1 MAASTGKGRCSA
13 RVDSDGVNPP
23 NPPKPTPT
31 PRSVAPTPDGRT
43 PLTVSATAHAKV
55 NLHLGCGDVRPD
67 GFHEL
72 VTVFQSLSLPTT
84 VTLTEVLRGDATG
97 HVAGLTVSGDSAKHV
112 PTDESNLAWR
122 AVIAAVEAAESKVP
136 RVATVHIDKSIPV
149 AGGMAGGSADA
160 AAALLAAREFFELPL
175 TDDEL
180 LGLAAD
186 LGSDVP
192 FCLLGGTALGTGRG
206 ENLVPVLVRGEYH
219 WALALAKGGLS
230 TPEVFRT
237 IDLLREER
245 EVPRAAA
252 PDDLI
257 KALASGSPDQL
268 AAHLANDL
276 QPAAISLK
284 PELRTTLRA
293 GLDGGALAGI
303 VSGSGPTTAFL
314 FLDREH
320 ALDVAAHLATSGTCA
335 ATLTASGPAPGARIV
350 Q

>member
-1 MAASTGKGRCSA
+1 MNPSSPQ
-13 RVDSDGVNPP
+13 NPP
-23 NPPKPTPT
+23 SPPT
-31 PRSVAPTPDGRT
+31 APTGAVPGERA
-43 PLTVSATAHAKV
+43 PLTVAATAHAKV
-55 NLHLGCGDVRPD
+55 NLHLGCGDVRDD

-84 VTLTEVLRGDATG
+84 VTLTEVRDGDAAG
-97 HVAGLTVSGDSAKHV
+97 HVAGLTVSGDSAAHV

-136 RVATVHIDKSIPV
+136 RVASIHIDKAIPV

-160 AAALLAAREFFELPL
+160 AAALVAAREFFELPL
-175 TDDEL
+175 NDGDL
-180 LGLAAD
+180 ASLAAD

-206 ENLVPVLVRGEYH
+206 ENLAPILVRGEYH
-219 WALALAKGGLS
+219 WTLALAKGGLS

-237 IDLLREER
+237 IDRLREER
-245 EVPRAAA
+245 DVPRAAA
-252 PDDLI
+252 PDELM
-257 KALASGSPDQL
+257 KALASGSSDEL
-268 AAHLANDL
+268 AKHLANDL

-314 FLDREH
+314 CRDREH

-335 ATLTASGPAPGARIV
+335 ATLTASGPAPGARLV
-350 Q
+350 

>member
-1 MAASTGKGRCSA
+1 M
-13 RVDSDGVNPP
+13 NPP
-23 NPPKPTPT
+23 SSQNPPSTP
-31 PRSVAPTPDGRT
+31 PARHGAEPGDRRLV
-43 PLTVSATAHAKV
+43 TVSATAHAKV
-55 NLHLGCGDVRPD
+55 NLNLGCGDVRDD

-72 VTVFQSLSLPTT
+72 VTVFQSLSLSTT
-84 VTLTEVLRGDATG
+84 VTLTEVPDGDASG
-97 HVAGLTVSGDSAKHV
+97 HVAELTVSGDSAAHV
-112 PTDESNLAWR
+112 PVDDSNLAWR
-122 AVIAAVEAAESKVP
+122 AVIAAVEKAESRVP
-136 RVATVHIDKSIPV
+136 RVAAIHIDKAIPV

-160 AAALLAAREFFELPL
+160 AAALVAAREFFELPL

-180 LGLAAD
+180 VELAAD

-206 ENLVPVLVRGEYH
+206 ENLAPILVRGEYH

-237 IDLLREER
+237 IDRLREER
-245 EVPRAAA
+245 DVPRAAA
-252 PDDLI
+252 PDELM
-257 KALASGSPDQL
+257 KALASGSPDEL

-314 FLDREH
+314 CRDREH

-335 ATLTASGPAPGARIV
+335 ATLTASGPAPGARLT
-350 Q
+350 

>member
-1 MAASTGKGRCSA
+1 M
-13 RVDSDGVNPP
+13 
-23 NPPKPTPT
+23 
-31 PRSVAPTPDGRT
+31 
-43 PLTVSATAHAKV
+43 TVSATAHAKV
-55 NLHLGCGDVRPD
+55 NLHLGCGDVRDD

-84 VTLTEVLRGDATG
+84 VTLTEVPDGDASG
-97 HVAGLTVSGDSAKHV
+97 HVAELTVSGDSAAHV
-112 PTDESNLAWR
+112 PVDESNLAWR
-122 AVIAAVEAAESKVP
+122 AVIAAVEKAESRVP
-136 RVATVHIDKSIPV
+136 RVAAIHIDKAIPV

-160 AAALLAAREFFELPL
+160 AAALVAAREFFELPL

-180 LGLAAD
+180 VELAAD

-206 ENLVPVLVRGEYH
+206 ENLAPILVRGEYH

-237 IDLLREER
+237 IDRLREER
-245 EVPRAAA
+245 DVPRAAA
-252 PDDLI
+252 PDELM
-257 KALASGSPDQL
+257 KALASGSPDEL
-268 AAHLANDL
+268 AAHLA
-276 QPAAISLK
+276 K

-314 FLDREH
+314 CRDREH

-335 ATLTASGPAPGARIV
+335 ATLTASGPAPGARLT
-350 Q
+350 

>member
-1 MAASTGKGRCSA
+1 M
-13 RVDSDGVNPP
+13 NPP
-23 NPPKPTPT
+23 SSQNSSSTPPARPGTEPGD
-31 PRSVAPTPDGRT
+31 RRLVE
-43 PLTVSATAHAKV
+43 VSATAHAKV
-55 NLHLGCGDVRPD
+55 NLHLGCGDVRDD

-84 VTLTEVLRGDATG
+84 VTLTEVPDGDASG
-97 HVAGLTVSGDSAKHV
+97 HVAELTVSGDSAAHV
-112 PTDESNLAWR
+112 PVDDSNLAWR
-122 AVIAAVEAAESKVP
+122 AVIAAVEKAESRVP
-136 RVATVHIDKSIPV
+136 RVAAIHIDKAIPV

-160 AAALLAAREFFELPL
+160 AAALVAAREFFELPL

-180 LGLAAD
+180 VELAAD

-206 ENLVPVLVRGEYH
+206 ENLAPILVRGEYH

-230 TPEVFRT
+230 TPDVFRT
-237 IDLLREER
+237 IDRLREER
-245 EVPRAAA
+245 DVPRAAA
-252 PDDLI
+252 PDELM
-257 KALASGSPDQL
+257 KALASGSPDEL

-314 FLDREH
+314 CRDREH

-335 ATLTASGPAPGARIV
+335 ATLTASGPAPGARLT
-350 Q
+350 

>member
-1 MAASTGKGRCSA
+1 M
-13 RVDSDGVNPP
+13 NQP
-23 NPPKPTPT
+23 NSPTPL
-31 PRSVAPTPDGRT
+31 S
-43 PLTVSATAHAKV
+43 VSATAHAKV
-55 NLHLGCGDVRPD
+55 NLHLGCGDARDD

-84 VTLTEVLRGDATG
+84 VTLTEVVSGDATS
-97 HVAGLTVSGDSAKHV
+97 HVAGVTVSGESAAHV
-112 PTDESNLAWR
+112 PTDETNLAWR
-122 AVIAAVEAAESKVP
+122 AVSAAVEAAESKIP
-136 RVATVHIDKSIPV
+136 RVAAIHIDKSIPV

-160 AAALLAAREFFELPL
+160 AAALVAAREFFELPL

-180 LGLAAD
+180 ADLAAD

-206 ENLVPVLVRGEYH
+206 ENLAPVLVRGEYH

-230 TPEVFRT
+230 TPKVFGT
-237 IDLLREER
+237 IDRLRAER
-245 EVPRAAA
+245 DVPHAAA
-252 PDDLI
+252 PDELL
-257 KALASGSPDQL
+257 KALASGDPDAL

-314 FLDREH
+314 CRDREH
-320 ALDVAAHLATSGTCA
+320 ALDVAAHLATSGACA
-335 ATLTASGPAPGARIV
+335 AALTASGPATGARLS
-350 Q
+350 